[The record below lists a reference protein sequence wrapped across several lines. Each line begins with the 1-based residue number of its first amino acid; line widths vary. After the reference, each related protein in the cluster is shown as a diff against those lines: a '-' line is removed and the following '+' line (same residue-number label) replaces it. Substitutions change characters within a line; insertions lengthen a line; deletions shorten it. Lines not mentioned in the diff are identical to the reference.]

1 MQDPKRLLDAIRRF
15 TVDMG
20 AARPNGTVQKQAL
33 LLVGL
38 VDMNSAAGEAMI
50 KLAEAM
56 AADTNEL
63 RRAAEEYFSG
73 VDLKNPPN

>member
-33 LLVGL
+33 LLLGL
-38 VDMNSAAGEAMI
+38 VDMNSAAGEAVL

-56 AADTNEL
+56 AADTHEL